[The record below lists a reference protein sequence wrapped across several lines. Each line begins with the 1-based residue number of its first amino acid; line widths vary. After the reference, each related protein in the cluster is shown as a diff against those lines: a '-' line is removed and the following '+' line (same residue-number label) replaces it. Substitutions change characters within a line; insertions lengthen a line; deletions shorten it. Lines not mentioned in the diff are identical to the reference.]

1 MENLNEFL
9 NSYNEVE
16 HFSALNNQNIYV
28 SYSGDYKENPINHVH
43 NSCELLFIEQ
53 GGGEYK
59 IRGQQYHIEK
69 NGVLIIGGTD
79 PHSRRFTQVPC
90 IRYGLTVLPA
100 FLQSLPIINGYM
112 NVYRTHSPEEA
123 IKLQGIDDVTFGRMV
138 SIIWQLREE
147 IKDNGQGKGDMVYAL
162 LLEMTIILN
171 RLLHLEKQNI
181 SGMYKT
187 MSDIKNYIDFHYAEN
202 LSLEELSRIFYLQPN
217 TISKNFRKA
226 FEKNINSYI
235 HSVRVSNAVRLL
247 ENQDISIT
255 ELSEVVGYSS
265 VNTFL
270 RQFRESLGISPLQYK
285 KQFERYKEDVDTTRL
300 MWNIQEKKKY

>member
-9 NSYNEVE
+9 NCYNEKD
-16 HFSALNNQNIYV
+16 HSIALNNRNIYV
-28 SYSGDYKENPINHVH
+28 SYSGDYKGNPINHVH

-59 IRGQQYHIEK
+59 IRDQQYHIEK

-100 FLQSLPIINGYM
+100 FLQSLPVINSYM

-123 IKLQGIDDVTFGRMV
+123 NKLRGIDDVTFNRMV

-147 IKDNGQGKGDMVYAL
+147 TKDNGQGKGDMVYAL

-171 RLLHLEKQNI
+171 RLLQLEK
-181 SGMYKT
+181 
-187 MSDIKNYIDFHYAEN
+187 
-202 LSLEELSRIFYLQPN
+202 
-217 TISKNFRKA
+217 
-226 FEKNINSYI
+226 
-235 HSVRVSNAVRLL
+235 
-247 ENQDISIT
+247 QDISIT
-255 ELSEVVGYSS
+255 ELSEVVGYAS

-285 KQFERYKEDVDTTRL
+285 KQFEQYKEDAGKTRL
-300 MWNIQEKKKY
+300 TWDIREKKKY

>member
-1 MENLNEFL
+1 MEKLKDFL
-9 NSYNEVE
+9 NCYNEVD

-53 GGGEYK
+53 GGGEYR
-59 IRGQQYHIEK
+59 IGGQQYHVEK

-123 IKLQGIDDVTFGRMV
+123 KKLQGIEPVTFERMV

-147 IKDNGQGKGDMVYAL
+147 TKDNGQGKGDMVYAL
-162 LLEMTIILN
+162 LLELTIILN
-171 RLLHLEKQNI
+171 RLLHLKKKDI

-202 LSLEELSRIFYLQPN
+202 LSLEELSRLFYLQPN
-217 TISKNFRKA
+217 TISKNFHKT

-235 HSVRVSNAVRLL
+235 RSVRVSNSVRIL
-247 ENQDISIT
+247 ENNDISIT
-255 ELSEVVGYSS
+255 ELSEVVGYAS

-285 KQFERYKEDVDTTRL
+285 KQFERYKEEADTTRL
-300 MWNIQEKKKY
+300 MWNMADKNKY

>member
-9 NSYNEVE
+9 NCYNEKD
-16 HFSALNNQNIYV
+16 HSIALNNRNIYV
-28 SYSGDYKENPINHVH
+28 SYSGDYKGNPINHVH

-59 IRGQQYHIEK
+59 IRDQQYHIEK

-100 FLQSLPIINGYM
+100 FLQSLPVINSYM

-123 IKLQGIDDVTFGRMV
+123 NKLRGIDDVTFNRMV

-147 IKDNGQGKGDMVYAL
+147 TKDNGQGKGDMVYAL

-171 RLLHLEKQNI
+171 RLLQLEKQDI

-202 LSLEELSRIFYLQPN
+202 LSLEELSRIF
-217 TISKNFRKA
+217 ISSQ
-226 FEKNINSYI
+226 IPL
-235 HSVRVSNAVRLL
+235 VRIFVRFLKKTSTA
-247 ENQDISIT
+247 IST
-255 ELSEVVGYSS
+255 L
-265 VNTFL
+265 
-270 RQFRESLGISPLQYK
+270 
-285 KQFERYKEDVDTTRL
+285 
-300 MWNIQEKKKY
+300 

>member
-9 NSYNEVE
+9 NCYNEKD
-16 HFSALNNQNIYV
+16 HSIALNNRNIYV
-28 SYSGDYKENPINHVH
+28 SYSGDYKGNPINHVH

-59 IRGQQYHIEK
+59 IRDQQYHIEK

-100 FLQSLPIINGYM
+100 FLQSLPVINSYM

-123 IKLQGIDDVTFGRMV
+123 NKLRGIDDVTFNRMV

-147 IKDNGQGKGDMVYAL
+147 TKDNGQGKGDMVYAL

-171 RLLHLEKQNI
+171 RLL
-181 SGMYKT
+181 
-187 MSDIKNYIDFHYAEN
+187 
-202 LSLEELSRIFYLQPN
+202 
-217 TISKNFRKA
+217 
-226 FEKNINSYI
+226 
-235 HSVRVSNAVRLL
+235 
-247 ENQDISIT
+247 
-255 ELSEVVGYSS
+255 
-265 VNTFL
+265 
-270 RQFRESLGISPLQYK
+270 
-285 KQFERYKEDVDTTRL
+285 
-300 MWNIQEKKKY
+300 